1 MNRQNKDHI
10 ELKSNKKSDFDS
22 KKKIN
27 SAKKLYR
34 NPNKKVLGGVCS
46 GLADYFGVSVLLL
59 RILSLI
65 LSIFYCIGI
74 IIYVGLWIGIPIKK
88 NIESDL
94 DKSDIDSNR
103 DKSNSTTAVVKNA
116 SSLIGFIIIGCF
128 LGLWAGWVF
137 GQTLDS
143 KGSIIT
149 LMIALSGSVI
159 GGVLGSIFGVIV
171 VSKNN

>member
-1 MNRQNKDHI
+1 MIQI
-10 ELKSNKKSDFDS
+10 

-27 SAKKLYR
+27 STKKLYR
-34 NPNKKVLGGVCS
+34 NTNKKVLGGVCS
-46 GLADYFGVSVLLL
+46 GLADYFGISELLL

-94 DKSDIDSNR
+94 DKSDINSIR
-103 DKSNSTTAVVKNA
+103 DKSNSTTSVVKNA

-128 LGLWAGWVF
+128 LGLWCGWVF

-149 LMIALSGSVI
+149 VMIALSSSAIGS
-159 GGVLGSIFGVIV
+159 VLGSIVGVLV